1 MLLHFTAG
9 RQALWTLL
17 PRYRFKFWRSILS
30 IPAIL
35 LPSTSGLKS
44 CSAPRLPRFRLHGP
58 PRRAGW
64 RDWSTACRDVIAL
77 IRQVNGERSPI
88 GIKFKPIPATST
100 NIIQAWQFW
109 LPLLLPRVPLP
120 SSPPCDWRKWS
131 CSWSYNILRVDTGY
145 WMLNRC
151 TLSMWPRKPVNEE
164 NGRPNTIIENL
175 SLALAEHDNLMQ

>member
-1 MLLHFTAG
+1 MLLHLTAG

-17 PRYRFKFWRSILS
+17 PRYRTKFWRSILS

-44 CSAPRLPRFRLHGP
+44 CSAPHLPRFRLHGP

-109 LPLLLPRVPLP
+109 LPLHLPRVPLP
-120 SSPPCDWRKWS
+120 SSPPCDWRNLKENEAAHEVIIYYMYCERLFTSNQSPHPAQIIWVY
-131 CSWSYNILRVDTGY
+131 CDYHNMKNVILFRY
-145 WMLNRC
+145 
-151 TLSMWPRKPVNEE
+151 
-164 NGRPNTIIENL
+164 
-175 SLALAEHDNLMQ
+175 

>member
-1 MLLHFTAG
+1 MLLHLTAG

-17 PRYRFKFWRSILS
+17 PRYRTKFWRSILS

-109 LPLLLPRVPLP
+109 LPLHLPRVPLP
-120 SSPPCDWRKWS
+120 SSPPCDWRNLKENEAAHEAIIYYMYCERLFTSNQSPHPAQIIWVY
-131 CSWSYNILRVDTGY
+131 CDYHNMMNVILFRY
-145 WMLNRC
+145 
-151 TLSMWPRKPVNEE
+151 
-164 NGRPNTIIENL
+164 
-175 SLALAEHDNLMQ
+175 

>member
-1 MLLHFTAG
+1 MQHFHEDRRCMFRFNSYTIKWNIQIISISSPLRHLNNVLLHLTAG

-17 PRYRFKFWRSILS
+17 PRYRTKFWRSILS

-109 LPLLLPRVPLP
+109 LPLHLPRVPLP
-120 SSPPCDWRKWS
+120 SSPPCDWRNLKE
-131 CSWSYNILRVDTGY
+131 
-145 WMLNRC
+145 
-151 TLSMWPRKPVNEE
+151 NEAAHE
-164 NGRPNTIIENL
+164 AIIYY
-175 SLALAEHDNLMQ
+175 A